1 VNKTSKG
8 FQYVRCVMHKC
19 IMVKAGGNENHIKHV
34 FIQRLK
40 TFANLYHRKNPYWR
54 CLRQTPFL
62 LCVVYPYHGIGAL
75 LMITIQSFLQ
85 YLLSCWMAGLIN
97 GRMDGWISIN
107 VLSTACN
114 NNVRNSRKHSL
125 SCYNS
130 LFSWSIKS
138 YRPSFSNLGM
148 YKNLIISKSLFIKS
162 KDLSFANPVVC
173 PIESCQILV

>member
-1 VNKTSKG
+1 
-8 FQYVRCVMHKC
+8 
-19 IMVKAGGNENHIKHV
+19 
-34 FIQRLK
+34 
-40 TFANLYHRKNPYWR
+40 
-54 CLRQTPFL
+54 
-62 LCVVYPYHGIGAL
+62 
-75 LMITIQSFLQ
+75 MITIQSFLQ

-130 LFSWSIKS
+130 LSSWSIKS

-148 YKNLIISKSLFIKS
+148 YKNLIISKSLSNLRILV
-162 KDLSFANPVVC
+162 LSNPVGPSMPYRVLSNLGLKNL
-173 PIESCQILV
+173 IILVLQKILVNQILVNQILLTVKFCCIKYYNFKFARFNQIDQPNWSNWTICWIYIVSGVLIKGV

>member
-1 VNKTSKG
+1 MKVSK
-8 FQYVRCVMHKC
+8 
-19 IMVKAGGNENHIKHV
+19 
-34 FIQRLK
+34 
-40 TFANLYHRKNPYWR
+40 
-54 CLRQTPFL
+54 TPFL

-130 LFSWSIKS
+130 LSSWSIKS
-138 YRPSFSNLGM
+138 YRFSFSNLGM
-148 YKNLIISKSLFIKS
+148 YKNLIISKSLSNLRILV
-162 KDLSFANPVVC
+162 LSNPVVC